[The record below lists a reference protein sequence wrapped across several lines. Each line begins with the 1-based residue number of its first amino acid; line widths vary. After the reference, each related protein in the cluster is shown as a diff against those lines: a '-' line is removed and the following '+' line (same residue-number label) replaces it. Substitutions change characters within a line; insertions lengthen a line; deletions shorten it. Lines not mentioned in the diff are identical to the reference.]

1 MELSNRTPVFRN
13 NQVEVTERAAR
24 RMGQLLV
31 ELSGRGIDKLVAQR
45 FILQCVLAMF
55 AEDRQLLPRDL
66 FISCVQECMSGANSY
81 DVLGGLF
88 REMNRELPLLDVT
101 RVWITSTAG
110 YLEGL
115 LQLN

>member
-55 AEDRQLLPRDL
+55 AEDRNCYRL
-66 FISCVQECMSGANSY
+66 FISCVQGCMSGANSY

-110 YLEGL
+110 YLE
-115 LQLN
+115 